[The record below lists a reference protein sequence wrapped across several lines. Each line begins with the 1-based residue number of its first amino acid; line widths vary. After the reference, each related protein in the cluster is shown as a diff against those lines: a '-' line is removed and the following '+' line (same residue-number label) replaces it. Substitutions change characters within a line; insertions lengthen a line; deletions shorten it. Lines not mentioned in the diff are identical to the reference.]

1 MAEKREKSW
10 DRVARWAG
18 TVAGKDKNKETG
30 NKETGNND
38 IGNKD
43 IGDEMTNSNE
53 ALQDEARQ
61 AMNETH
67 TGGRTVH
74 EAGEESVP
82 EVNSHSAAQ
91 VEIEQ
96 LRGEKEQLLDR
107 LARLQAEFDNARK
120 REQKEKADARE
131 YTIGNTV
138 EPFLGVMDNFQ
149 LALKAEGSADQLRGG
164 VELILKQ
171 MEDAL
176 KGLQVVPV
184 ETVGA
189 QFDPRV
195 HEALGSIETTEFP
208 DHEVLEE
215 IRRGYK
221 IREKLLRPALV
232 RIASNSA
239 QVVA

>member
-1 MAEKREKSW
+1 MPDKREKSW

-18 TVAGKDKNKETG
+18 IDKNKETG
-30 NKETGNND
+30 EEMTTPNEVFEEATDQQMSETG
-38 IGNKD
+38 K
-43 IGDEMTNSNE
+43 
-53 ALQDEARQ
+53 
-61 AMNETH
+61 
-67 TGGRTVH
+67 RTVQQ
-74 EAGEESVP
+74 AGEESGP
-82 EVNSHSAAQ
+82 EVVPASAAQ

-96 LRGEKEQLLDR
+96 LRGEKEQLIDR

-120 REQKEKADARE
+120 REQKERTDARE

-149 LALKAEGSADQLRGG
+149 LALKAEGSAEQLRSG

-208 DHEVLEE
+208 DHQVLEE

-239 QVVA
+239 QVTA